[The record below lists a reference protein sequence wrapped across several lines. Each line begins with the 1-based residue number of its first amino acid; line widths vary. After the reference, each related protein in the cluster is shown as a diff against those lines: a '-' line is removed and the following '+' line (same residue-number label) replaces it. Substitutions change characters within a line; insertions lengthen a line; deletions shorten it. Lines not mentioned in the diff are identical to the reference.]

1 MILFQHANNLA
12 YFATKFDDG
21 RPFEAHK
28 WHFEGVDMPT
38 SSGSIGHTWRDPCGT
53 WWGLVGALGGLGSR
67 AWRRVTP
74 RDFAWFSVIFRD
86 FSISIYFSLLKIGSF
101 VGTGCRRVIF
111 RDGPWQLGNDHDGL
125 WTVLFWDGW
134 PLIFTSIDFEN
145 LWKMMLLLN
154 LKPVV
159 RFNTATNF
167 GMHQLN
173 PSNLGDLG
181 LYEVMSRIGKHG
193 SYPEYKDV
201 VVLRCS

>member
-1 MILFQHANNLA
+1 MTFWGCWHANILRVDWTHLA
-12 YFATKFDDG
+12 GPLWD
-21 RPFEAHK
+21 
-28 WHFEGVDMPT
+28 
-38 SSGSIGHTWRDPCGT
+38 
-53 WWGLVGALGGLGSR
+53 LVGPSGGSGWAREQS
-67 AWRRVTP
+67 VTP
-74 RDFAWFSVIFRD
+74 RDAAWFRVIFRD

-145 LWKMMLLLN
+145 LRKMMLLYLL